1 MSTKGRVIL
10 FDLDVKEGA
19 THSDMDSTHEYWMAR
34 ALEMAEK
41 AKYLG
46 EIPVGAV
53 IVQDG
58 QLISEAFNEKE
69 QNADATAHA
78 EVLAIQRASQKL
90 GRWRLS
96 GCIMYVT
103 LEPCLMCLG
112 AVVSARLD
120 GLIYGALDKKAG
132 AIESTYKF
140 SETTHFNHY
149 PKLISGVMAEES
161 GKIIK
166 DFFKELREKKS

>member
-1 MSTKGRVIL
+1 MESNER
-10 FDLDVKEGA
+10 D
-19 THSDMDSTHEYWMAR
+19 EYWMAR

-53 IVQDG
+53 IVQGD
-58 QLISEAFNEKE
+58 QLVSEAFNEKE
-69 QNADATAHA
+69 QNFDSTAHA
-78 EVLAIQRASQKL
+78 EVLVIQRASKEL

-96 GCIMYVT
+96 GCTMYVT

-112 AVVSARLD
+112 AIISARVDRLV
-120 GLIYGALDKKAG
+120 YGALDKKAG
-132 AIESTYKF
+132 AVESTYKL

-149 PKLISGVMAEES
+149 PKLTSGVLGEKS
-161 GKIIK
+161 GIIIK
-166 DFFKELREKKS
+166 EFFHDLRQKKS

>member
-1 MSTKGRVIL
+1 MELNER
-10 FDLDVKEGA
+10 D
-19 THSDMDSTHEYWMAR
+19 EYWMAR

-53 IVQDG
+53 ITLGD
-58 QLISEAFNEKE
+58 QLVAEAFNEKE
-69 QNADATAHA
+69 QNTDSTAHA
-78 EVLAIQRASQKL
+78 EVLVIQRASKEL

-96 GCIMYVT
+96 ECTMYVT

-112 AVVSARLD
+112 AVISSRVDRLV
-120 GLIYGALDKKAG
+120 YGAVDKKAG
-132 AIESTYKF
+132 AVESTYKL

-149 PKLISGVMAEES
+149 PKITSGVLAEKS
-161 GKIIK
+161 SVIIK
-166 DFFKELREKKS
+166 EFFQELRQRK

>member
-1 MSTKGRVIL
+1 MELNQR
-10 FDLDVKEGA
+10 D
-19 THSDMDSTHEYWMAR
+19 EYWMAR

-53 IVQDG
+53 ITLGD
-58 QLISEAFNEKE
+58 QLVAEAYNEKE
-69 QNADATAHA
+69 QNTDSTAHA
-78 EVLAIQRASQKL
+78 EVLVIQRASKEL

-96 GCIMYVT
+96 ECTMYVT

-112 AVVSARLD
+112 AVISSRVDRLV
-120 GLIYGALDKKAG
+120 YGALDKKAG
-132 AIESTYKF
+132 AVESTYKL

-149 PKLISGVMAEES
+149 PKLTAGVLADKS
-161 GKIIK
+161 SVIIK
-166 DFFKELREKKS
+166 EFFHELRQRK

>member
-1 MSTKGRVIL
+1 
-10 FDLDVKEGA
+10 
-19 THSDMDSTHEYWMAR
+19 MDINHEYWMAR

-53 IVQDG
+53 IVENG

-78 EVLAIQRASQKL
+78 EVLAIQRASEKL

-96 GCIMYVT
+96 GCTMYVT
-103 LEPCLMCLG
+103 LEPCFMCLG
-112 AVVSARLD
+112 AIISARLD
-120 GLIYGALDKKAG
+120 HVVYGALDKKAG
-132 AIESTYKF
+132 AVESTYQLSK
-140 SETTHFNHY
+140 TTHFNHY
-149 PKLISGVMAEES
+149 PELTAGVLADKS
-161 GKIIK
+161 SVIIK
-166 DFFKELREKKS
+166 DFFRDLRDKKL

>member
-1 MSTKGRVIL
+1 MFCLTLNWG
-10 FDLDVKEGA
+10 DA
-19 THSDMDSTHEYWMAR
+19 THGDMNMEMNSDEYWMAR

-69 QNADATAHA
+69 QNHDSTAHA

-96 GCIMYVT
+96 GCTMYVT

-112 AVVSARLD
+112 AVVASRVDRLV
-120 GLIYGALDKKAG
+120 YGALDKKAG
-132 AIESTYKF
+132 AVESTYKF

-149 PKLISGVMAEES
+149 PKLTSGILAEQS
-161 GKIIK
+161 SIIIK
-166 DFFKELREKKS
+166 EFFHDLRTKKG

>member
-1 MSTKGRVIL
+1 MSKSVS
-10 FDLDVKEGA
+10 EG
-19 THSDMDSTHEYWMAR
+19 SDSLERDEYWMAR

-53 IVQDG
+53 IIHEDQVVA
-58 QLISEAFNEKE
+58 EAFNEKE
-69 QNADATAHA
+69 QNLDSTAHA
-78 EVLAIQRASQKL
+78 EVLAVQRASKAL

-96 GCIMYVT
+96 GCTMYVT

-112 AVVSARLD
+112 AIISSRVDRLV
-120 GLIYGALDKKAG
+120 YGALDKKAG
-132 AIESTYKF
+132 AVESTYKL

-149 PKLISGVMAEES
+149 PKLTSGVLGEKSSM
-161 GKIIK
+161 IIK
-166 DFFKELREKKS
+166 NFFRELRESKS